1 MWIAFRMFPL
11 SLGRCGEKPQYGVRL
26 YPSLV
31 IALYKMDRPL
41 SSFKKCAVAAAD
53 DDGDDEE
60 KLGWGLRSS
69 GPNPKP
75 PTLNGFSKLGGSLWW
90 AVNEDY
96 SILVSLVG
104 SAILGICQVSSASI
118 PSPEFV

>member
-1 MWIAFRMFPL
+1 MDCFAYVFAVSGPVRREAPIL
-11 SLGRCGEKPQYGVRL
+11 RL

-31 IALYKMDRPL
+31 IALYEMDRPL

-60 KLGWGLRSS
+60 KLGWGSRSS

-75 PTLNGFSKLGGSLWW
+75 PTLNGLPKIRGFF
-90 AVNEDY
+90 V
-96 SILVSLVG
+96 VG
-104 SAILGICQVSSASI
+104 C
-118 PSPEFV
+118 